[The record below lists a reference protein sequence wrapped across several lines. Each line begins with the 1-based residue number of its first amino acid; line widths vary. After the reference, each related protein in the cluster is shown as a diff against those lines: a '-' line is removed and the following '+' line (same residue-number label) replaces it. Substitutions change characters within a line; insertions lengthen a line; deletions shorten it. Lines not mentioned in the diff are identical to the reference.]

1 MTKPYLR
8 TEVNRA
14 NPFLAYTRDGSARVV
29 LLDRFELPMAEIPT
43 TVWTKIDASLDVGHL
58 GPVIEPDAM
67 TVLMNEQYAAASEFV
82 YGHPVWGRIRSGDRN
97 ALHAYLLETRHY
109 LAAASARMAPSIARQ
124 IGLGP
129 VNLLLSRHLLEE
141 WDHAKFF
148 SDALAAIGCRRD
160 LLPAVRPLPAT
171 LEWLHATRTLAYG
184 SGLNAAMCSG
194 FMEFSSTE
202 ADAVAAWHDMLVST
216 GLLLPEANRAI
227 LRHVDTDVAFG
238 HADNWKHVLRARGPI
253 VPDEAASA
261 LNAVATLAEAIY
273 RWLSSLDQGL
283 SGSIVAGLQL
293 LEEDRADAA
302 ETAPAD
308 TDPAH
313 TDPAHTD
320 AAETAPAPSGQA
332 DPRDTEVAI
341 YDGLPVWPA
350 PVLSLVSWGDDS
362 LTDAAAVVTALSY
375 ALGSL
380 SADSSDPTPLWSA
393 VRTNTARLVGSAP
406 VARDTVSGLKDQATG
421 WLRAIDGHELWSAM
435 IEGSSDEL
443 IVGYV
448 LENYHYLASAT
459 CHIGAAIASAT
470 SGAVR
475 TQLLAHLEDE
485 LTHCTMLEKTLMACG
500 GVERPSAMRP
510 LPSTVAFVGFLENLG
525 HQDWKAYLVVS
536 TFLQMSLA
544 ECRPTHRHTKFYS
557 AIADRSPTGAA
568 LLRAL
573 WEHDE
578 IDEGL
583 GHDDR
588 PTQRLTE
595 LLRHGPLPL
604 DSLRHAAVGP
614 GLAWGFL
621 DGILQHYRTGPG
633 SVRQRVAWRG

>member
-1 MTKPYLR
+1 VTKPYLR

-14 NPFLAYTRDGSARVV
+14 NPFLAHTRDGSSSVI
-29 LLDRFELPMAEIPT
+29 LLDRFELPMAGIPSSL
-43 TVWTKIDASLDVGHL
+43 WTKIEASLDLGFL
-58 GPVIEPDAM
+58 GPVIEPD
-67 TVLMNEQYAAASEFV
+67 VLIALMSEQYAAASEFV

-109 LAAASARMAPSIARQ
+109 LAAASARMSPSIARQ

-148 SDALAAIGCRRD
+148 ADALQAIGCRRD

-171 LEWLHATRTLAYG
+171 MEWLHATRTLAYG

-194 FMEFSSTE
+194 FMEYSSTE
-202 ADAVAAWHDMLVST
+202 ADAVAGWHDMLVSS

-238 HADNWKHVLRARGPI
+238 HADNWKHVLTARGPL
-253 VPDEAASA
+253 VPEEAAGA

-273 RWLSSLDQGL
+273 RWLSSLDRGL
-283 SGSIVAGLQL
+283 SASIVAGLQL
-293 LEEDRADAA
+293 LEEDRV
-302 ETAPAD
+302 ETAGSNRGARTENAGPQD
-308 TDPAH
+308 I
-313 TDPAHTD
+313 
-320 AAETAPAPSGQA
+320 
-332 DPRDTEVAI
+332 EVAI

-350 PVLSLVSWGDDS
+350 PVLSLVSWGDEG
-362 LTDAAAVVTALSY
+362 LTDAAAIITALTY

-380 SADSSDPTPLWSA
+380 PADEPSPLQST
-393 VRTNTARLVGSAP
+393 VRTNAARLVGSGA
-406 VARDTVSGLKDQATG
+406 VQRDTVQGLEDEATG

-435 IEGSSDEL
+435 VEDSSDEL

-459 CHIGAAIASAT
+459 CHIGAAIASST
-470 SGAVR
+470 SAAVR
-475 TQLLAHLEDE
+475 RQLIAHLEDE
-485 LTHCTMLEKTLMACG
+485 LTHCTMLEKTLLQCG

-536 TFLQMSLA
+536 TFLQKSLS
-544 ECRPTHRHTKFYS
+544 ECRPTSRHTQFYS

-588 PTQRLTE
+588 PAQRLAE
-595 LLRHGPLPL
+595 LLRHGPLPE

>member
-1 MTKPYLR
+1 VTKPYLR

-14 NPFLAYTRDGSARVV
+14 NPFLAHTRDGSSSVI
-29 LLDRFELPMAEIPT
+29 LLDRFELPMADIPSSL
-43 TVWTKIDASLDVGHL
+43 WTKIEASLDVGFL
-58 GPVIEPDAM
+58 GPVIEPDVM
-67 TVLMNEQYAAASEFV
+67 IVLMSEQYAAASEFV

-109 LAAASARMAPSIARQ
+109 LAAASARMSPSIARQ

-148 SDALAAIGCRRD
+148 ADALQAIGCRRD

-171 LEWLHATRTLAYG
+171 MEWLHATRTLAYG

-194 FMEFSSTE
+194 FMEYSSTE
-202 ADAVAAWHDMLVST
+202 ADAVAGWHDMLVSS

-238 HADNWKHVLRARGPI
+238 HADNWKHVLTARGPL
-253 VPDEAASA
+253 VPDEAAGA

-273 RWLSSLDQGL
+273 RWLSSLDRGL
-283 SGSIVAGLQL
+283 SASIVAGLQL
-293 LEEDRADAA
+293 LEEDRVEAA
-302 ETAPAD
+302 GSGSARTSEAQTETAGAQD
-308 TDPAH
+308 I
-313 TDPAHTD
+313 
-320 AAETAPAPSGQA
+320 
-332 DPRDTEVAI
+332 EVAI

-350 PVLSLVSWGDDS
+350 PVLSLVSWGDEG
-362 LTDAAAVVTALSY
+362 LTDAAAIITALTY

-380 SADSSDPTPLWSA
+380 PANEPSPLQSA
-393 VRTNTARLVGSAP
+393 VRTNAARLVGSGA
-406 VARDTVSGLKDQATG
+406 VQRDTVQGLEAEATG

-435 IEGSSDEL
+435 VEDSSDEL

-459 CHIGAAIASAT
+459 CHIGAAIASST
-470 SGAVR
+470 SAAVR
-475 TQLLAHLEDE
+475 RQLIAHLEDE
-485 LTHCTMLEKTLMACG
+485 LTHCTMLEKTLLQCG

-510 LPSTVAFVGFLENLG
+510 LPTTVAFVGFLENLG
-525 HQDWKAYLVVS
+525 HQDWKAYLAVS
-536 TFLQMSLA
+536 TFLQKSLS
-544 ECRPTHRHTKFYS
+544 ECRPTSRHTQFYS

-588 PTQRLTE
+588 PAQRLAE
-595 LLRHGPLPL
+595 LLRYGPLPE

>member
-14 NPFLAYTRDGSARVV
+14 NPFLAHTRDGSSSVI
-29 LLDRFELPMAEIPT
+29 LLDRFELPMADIPSSL
-43 TVWTKIDASLDVGHL
+43 WTKIEASLDVGFL
-58 GPVIEPDAM
+58 GPVIEPDVM
-67 TVLMNEQYAAASEFV
+67 IVLMSEQYAAASEFV

-109 LAAASARMAPSIARQ
+109 LAAASARMSPSIARQ

-148 SDALAAIGCRRD
+148 ADALQAIGCRRD

-171 LEWLHATRTLAYG
+171 MEWLHATRTLAYG

-194 FMEFSSTE
+194 FMEYSSTE
-202 ADAVAAWHDMLVST
+202 ADAVAGWHDMLVSS

-238 HADNWKHVLRARGPI
+238 HADNWKHVLTARGPL
-253 VPDEAASA
+253 VPDEAAGA

-273 RWLSSLDQGL
+273 RWLSSLDRGL
-283 SGSIVAGLQL
+283 SASIVAGLQL
-293 LEEDRADAA
+293 LEEDRVEAA
-302 ETAPAD
+302 GSGSARTSEAQTETAGAQD
-308 TDPAH
+308 I
-313 TDPAHTD
+313 
-320 AAETAPAPSGQA
+320 
-332 DPRDTEVAI
+332 EVAI

-350 PVLSLVSWGDDS
+350 PVLSLVSWGDEG
-362 LTDAAAVVTALSY
+362 LTDAAAIITALTY

-380 SADSSDPTPLWSA
+380 PANEPSPLQSA
-393 VRTNTARLVGSAP
+393 VRTNAARLVGSGA
-406 VARDTVSGLKDQATG
+406 VQRDTVQGLEAEATG

-435 IEGSSDEL
+435 VEDSSDEL

-459 CHIGAAIASAT
+459 CHIGAAIASST
-470 SGAVR
+470 SAAVR
-475 TQLLAHLEDE
+475 RQLIAHLEDE
-485 LTHCTMLEKTLMACG
+485 LTHCTMLEKTLLQCG

-510 LPSTVAFVGFLENLG
+510 LPTTVAFVGFLENLG
-525 HQDWKAYLVVS
+525 HQDWKAYLAVS
-536 TFLQMSLA
+536 TFLQKSLS
-544 ECRPTHRHTKFYS
+544 ECRPTSRHTQFYS

-588 PTQRLTE
+588 PAQRLAE
-595 LLRHGPLPL
+595 LLRYGPLPE

>member
-1 MTKPYLR
+1 VTKPYLR

-14 NPFLAYTRDGSARVV
+14 NPFLAHTRDGSSSVI
-29 LLDRFELPMAEIPT
+29 LLDRFELPMADIPSSL
-43 TVWTKIDASLDVGHL
+43 WTKIEASLDVGFL
-58 GPVIEPDAM
+58 GPVIEPDVM
-67 TVLMNEQYAAASEFV
+67 IVLMSEQYAAASEFV

-109 LAAASARMAPSIARQ
+109 LAAASARMSPSIARQ

-148 SDALAAIGCRRD
+148 ADALQAIGCRRD

-171 LEWLHATRTLAYG
+171 MEWLHATRTLAYG

-194 FMEFSSTE
+194 FMEYSSTE
-202 ADAVAAWHDMLVST
+202 ADAVAGWHDMLVSS

-238 HADNWKHVLRARGPI
+238 HADNWKHVLTARGPL
-253 VPDEAASA
+253 VPDEAAGA

-273 RWLSSLDQGL
+273 RWLSSLDRGL
-283 SGSIVAGLQL
+283 SASIVAGLQL
-293 LEEDRADAA
+293 LEEDRVEAA
-302 ETAPAD
+302 GSGSARTSEAQTETAGPQD
-308 TDPAH
+308 I
-313 TDPAHTD
+313 
-320 AAETAPAPSGQA
+320 
-332 DPRDTEVAI
+332 EVAI

-350 PVLSLVSWGDDS
+350 PVLSLVSWGDEG
-362 LTDAAAVVTALSY
+362 LTDAAAIITGLTY

-380 SADSSDPTPLWSA
+380 PADEPSPLQSA
-393 VRTNTARLVGSAP
+393 VRTNAARLVGSGA
-406 VARDTVSGLKDQATG
+406 VQRDTVQGLEAEATG

-435 IEGSSDEL
+435 VEDSSDEL

-459 CHIGAAIASAT
+459 CHIGAAIASST
-470 SGAVR
+470 SAAVR
-475 TQLLAHLEDE
+475 RQLIAHLEDE
-485 LTHCTMLEKTLMACG
+485 LTHCTMLEKTLLQCG

-510 LPSTVAFVGFLENLG
+510 LPTTVAFVGFLENLG
-525 HQDWKAYLVVS
+525 HQDWKAYLAVS
-536 TFLQMSLA
+536 TFLQKSLS
-544 ECRPTHRHTKFYS
+544 ECRPTSRHTQFYS

-588 PTQRLTE
+588 PAQRLAE
-595 LLRHGPLPL
+595 LLRYGPLPE